1 LLVAGSSLDPET
13 RELLDAS
20 IEVDMLTPRSDGSES
35 RRPIWVV
42 VADGDGYVRSYLGER
57 GAWYQRALADGRA
70 ALEVAGRRID
80 VAVEPVHDEDINRKV
95 SDAFQAK
102 YGDSSPGPT
111 QAMVSP
117 EVTETTLRLLTSASQ
132 G

>member
-1 LLVAGSSLDPET
+1 
-13 RELLDAS
+13 
-20 IEVDMLTPRSDGSES
+20 MLTPRSDGSES

-42 VADGDGYVRSYLGER
+42 VADGDAYVRSYLGKR
-57 GAWYQRALADGRA
+57 GVWYQRALADGSA
-70 ALEVAGRRID
+70 ALQVAGRQID
-80 VAVEPVHDEDINRKV
+80 VAVEPVHGEDINRKV

-102 YGDSSPGPT
+102 YGESSPGPT

-117 EVTETTLRLLTSASQ
+117 EITETTLRLVVPGSQ